1 MARHKEFILKLLISK
16 CQSQVKLCHEVFCM
30 YCVATPISLF
40 CFNKTAGMAQL
51 ERLRDV
57 DFSYSVEGG
66 AKLYSRDRNALSD
79 MLARPKSTYVGN
91 LWNRTIIDKSK

>member
-1 MARHKEFILKLLISK
+1 
-16 CQSQVKLCHEVFCM
+16 M

-40 CFNKTAGMAQL
+40 CFSKTAGVAQL

-66 AKLYSRDRNALSD
+66 AKLYSRDRNASSD
-79 MLARPKSTYVGN
+79 MLARPKGTCVDN
-91 LWNRTIIDKSK
+91 VWNRIIIDKSTYYLSSERLQMIKMGFISRINTASIIKVK

>member
-1 MARHKEFILKLLISK
+1 
-16 CQSQVKLCHEVFCM
+16 M

-40 CFNKTAGMAQL
+40 CFRKTAGVAQL

-66 AKLYSRDRNALSD
+66 AKLYSRDRNASSD
-79 MLARPKSTYVGN
+79 MLARLKSTCVGN
-91 LWNRTIIDKSK
+91 VWNRIIIDKSTYYLSSERLQMIKMGFISRINTASIIKVK